1 MRISKCFI
9 FVGLI
14 NLAPSVSNLFRG
26 IPFSYEDKLHE
37 HIQESGGSASI
48 HHARGKI
55 FRDLFLG
62 LSNGA
67 ETEGA
72 SEREIL
78 WNNEEM
84 NREVRKNILIFDSLS
99 INPI

>member
-1 MRISKCFI
+1 MVAPLVVMVILKCVPRTYLQKF
-9 FVGLI
+9 
-14 NLAPSVSNLFRG
+14 SVLRFRWYP
-26 IPFSYEDKLHE
+26 IM
-37 HIQESGGSASI
+37 Q
-48 HHARGKI
+48 RGKI

-62 LSNGA
+62 WSNGA

-84 NREVRKNILIFDSLS
+84 NREVRKNILFFNSLS
-99 INPI
+99 IKLSRDHFFDEFIP